1 MGRHLGARHAFE
13 VGQLDQ
19 CALRVR
25 QAVER
30 LARALAIGPVPDR
43 RYGRP
48 FRIGRALA
56 QEPESL
62 ALDEPTASL
71 DVRHEMS
78 ILQVL
83 RAEAD
88 RGVTV
93 LLITHHL
100 DLAARFADRMLL
112 LDGGRVAAE
121 GTPSEV
127 MTREVLSAVYRWPL
141 AVQRDPLT
149 GAPRVTPL

>member
-1 MGRHLGARHAFE
+1 
-13 VGQLDQ
+13 
-19 CALRVR
+19 
-25 QAVER
+25 
-30 LARALAIGPVPDR
+30 
-43 RYGRP
+43 
-48 FRIGRALA
+48 
-56 QEPESL
+56 
-62 ALDEPTASL
+62 
-71 DVRHEMS
+71 MS

-83 RAEAD
+83 RSEAD
-88 RGVTV
+88 RGTTV

-121 GTPSEV
+121 GPPSDV

-149 GAPRVTPL
+149 GSPRITPLEG